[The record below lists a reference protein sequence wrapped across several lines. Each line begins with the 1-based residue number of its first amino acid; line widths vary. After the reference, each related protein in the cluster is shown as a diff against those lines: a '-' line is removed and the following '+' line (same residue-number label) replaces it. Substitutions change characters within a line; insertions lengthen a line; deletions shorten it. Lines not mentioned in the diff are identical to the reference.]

1 MTCCILNT
9 VTVEY
14 FKELFARDFPYL
26 PEYDPDK
33 AYFIND
39 VVYYEGNFYKS
50 LSDANTT
57 APTNTTNW
65 ALTPDSVEN
74 YVQDSDIS
82 RAFEEANG
90 SFNIALFSDYN
101 TAQLY
106 FCYVAAH
113 YLVMDIYNAQNA
125 LSMGFNGM
133 VASKSVGSVS
143 ESYGIPQ
150 WVMNSPLYGM
160 FAQTGYGRKYLMHV
174 IPLARASA
182 LIHTPGRTTCG

>member
-1 MTCCILNT
+1 MSCININT
-9 VTVEY
+9 VTIEY
-14 FKELFARDFPYL
+14 FKTLFSRDFPYL
-26 PEYDPDK
+26 PVYVDGK
-33 AYFIND
+33 AYFKDD
-39 VVYYEGNFYKS
+39 VVYYNGNFYKS
-50 LSDANTT
+50 LTDGNET

-74 YVQDSDIS
+74 YIQDSDIE
-82 RAFEEANG
+82 RAFEEAKG
-90 SFNIALFSDYN
+90 SFNTALFSDCN
-101 TAQLY
+101 TAQMY

-150 WVMNSPLYGM
+150 WIMNSPLYGM

-182 LIHTPGRTTCG
+182 LILTPGRTTIE

>member
-1 MTCCILNT
+1 MTCCIDT

-14 FKELFARDFPYL
+14 FKTLFTRDFPYL
-26 PEYDPDK
+26 PVYVDGR

-39 VVYYEGNFYKS
+39 VVYFNGNFYKS
-50 LSDANTT
+50 LSDGNQT
-57 APTNTTNW
+57 APTDTTNW
-65 ALTPDSVEN
+65 VLTPDSVEN
-74 YVQDSDIS
+74 YVQDSDIE

-90 SFNIALFSDYN
+90 SFNLAFFNNCS
-101 TAQLY
+101 TAQMY
-106 FCYVAAH
+106 YCYVAAH

-150 WVMNSPLYGM
+150 WIMNSPVYGM
-160 FAQTGYGRKYLMHV
+160 FAQTGYGRKYLMHI
-174 IPLARASA
+174 IPLARASS
-182 LIHTPGRTTCG
+182 LILTLGRTTIG

>member
-1 MTCCILNT
+1 MSCCINN

-14 FKELFARDFPYL
+14 FKKLFSRDFPYL
-26 PEYDPDK
+26 PEYIIGK
-33 AYFIND
+33 IYFKGD
-39 VVYYEGNFYKS
+39 VVYYLENFYKS
-50 LSDANTT
+50 LADNNTSI
-57 APTNTTNW
+57 PTNTTNW
-65 ALTPDSVEN
+65 ALTPDTVDN
-74 YVQDSDIS
+74 YVQDSDIE
-82 RAFEEANG
+82 RAFEEAKG
-90 SFNIALFSDYN
+90 SFNTALFNDCN

-113 YLVMDIYNAQNA
+113 YLVMDLNNAQNA

-150 WVMNSPLYGM
+150 WIMNSPQYAL
-160 FAQTGYGRKYLMHV
+160 FAQTGYGRKYLLYI

-182 LIHTPGRTTCG
+182 LIHTPGRTTIG